1 MQDLF
6 RRISTAAADMVG
18 SSWTF
23 IVAVVIVLAW
33 AVSGPLFHFS
43 DTWQLLINTGTTI
56 ITFLMVF
63 LIQHA
68 QNRDAECTQLKLD
81 ELIRAV
87 KGARTMMIRL
97 EDLSD
102 EDLKRLRQEFS
113 ELHKGND
120 LIEKS

>member
-1 MQDLF
+1 MHDLF
-6 RRISTAAADMVG
+6 RRISTAASDMVG

-23 IVAVVIVLAW
+23 ILAAIIVLVW
-33 AVSGPLFHFS
+33 AISGPLFHFS

-68 QNRDAECTQLKLD
+68 QNREAECTQLKLD